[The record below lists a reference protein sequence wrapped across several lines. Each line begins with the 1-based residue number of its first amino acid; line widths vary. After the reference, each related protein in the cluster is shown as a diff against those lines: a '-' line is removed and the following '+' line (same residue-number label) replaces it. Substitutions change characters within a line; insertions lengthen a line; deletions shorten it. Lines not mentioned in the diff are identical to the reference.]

1 MTDLFI
7 TRHGETVWNTEKR
20 FQGFNNSDLTD
31 KGVKLAKNLNKVIR
45 ENNIEL
51 VISSSLGRAKET
63 AKYAI
68 GDLDIPLIIMDEF
81 KEINLGDWEG
91 RKLVDLEKEE
101 GKNFYNFWHNPDEY
115 KPQGGES
122 YEDVINRVTLGFI
135 NIIKDYE
142 GKRILLVTHGM
153 TLMCILSVLLRKEL
167 KEFLEEPVRKQTSIT
182 HIKIDVLKNKLILD
196 NDTSHIIEGE

>member
-91 RKLVDLEKEE
+91 KKLVDLEKED

-115 KPQGGES
+115 KSQGGES

-135 NIIKDYE
+135 KMIKDYE